1 MQSFLDFNNFFMYR
15 LKKFFFITKQAL
27 IKHVI
32 KEWNIEWLAE
42 RIETV
47 KLNLLMYSFNL
58 LVVLVG
64 YSSQVSDGCLKLL
77 EIARIVLFVFFP
89 TLNQF
94 YLTQN
99 LYFHLLLYL
108 RLYWLEYFLLSK
120 SLGITKVIEG
130 QFIYSSSKRM
140 FAKVSF

>member
-64 YSSQVSDGCLKLL
+64 YSS
-77 EIARIVLFVFFP
+77 
-89 TLNQF
+89 
-94 YLTQN
+94 
-99 LYFHLLLYL
+99 
-108 RLYWLEYFLLSK
+108 
-120 SLGITKVIEG
+120 
-130 QFIYSSSKRM
+130 
-140 FAKVSF
+140 